1 MKKKINV
8 KSKKN
13 NKEIIMILVCI
24 IFIFFL
30 CSCLALFN
38 RNYIFSEKVFK
49 SISSKL
55 NSVIINKVYSKNN
68 MNENL
73 ISSKITYLEKEN
85 NELRNLLDLSEEK
98 TEYVFSEVINHNSRL
113 WLNTIEIASGT
124 KNKIEKGMPVINDN
138 GLVGFIS
145 KTTKDTSEVK
155 LITNLNENNM
165 VSVLIENGENYLSGI
180 LKEYDPK
187 KRLFKITDCL
197 SKEKI
202 KKGSKVVLS
211 GYDNEIYKGI
221 YIGKVKKEETSDH
234 GLSKTLWVSSEVDF
248 NNILFVAIIKDK
260 K

>member
-1 MKKKINV
+1 MRKNINV

-13 NKEIIMILVCI
+13 NKEIIIVLVCF

-30 CSCLALFN
+30 CSCLVLFN
-38 RNYIFSEKVFK
+38 RNYILPEKMLK
-49 SISSKL
+49 SISCKL
-55 NSVIINKVYSKNN
+55 NSFIINNVYTKNN
-68 MNENL
+68 LNKNL

-85 NELRNLLDLSEEK
+85 NELRNLLNLNEEK

-113 WLNTIEIASGT
+113 WLNTIEITSGV
-124 KNKIEKGMPVINDN
+124 KNKIKKGMPVINEN
-138 GLVGFIS
+138 GLVGFINKIS
-145 KTTKDTSEVK
+145 KDTSEVK
-155 LITNLNENNM
+155 LITNLNENDM

-180 LKEYDPK
+180 LKEYDTK

-202 KKGSKVVLS
+202 EKGSKVVLS
-211 GYDNEIYKGI
+211 GYDNELYKGI
-221 YIGKVKKEETSDH
+221 YIGIVKKEETSNH